1 MRLCVCGR
9 RVWHAGAESRS
20 VNMTELMQT
29 AAVMHS
35 KLWIVDDSHL
45 FIGSANMDYR
55 SVCGMVAT
63 LAEYCHHRVCL
74 SVCLSVRDHISA
86 TTRPIS
92 SPFLCMLPMS
102 VAWSTSGSVAIRC
115 VLPV

>member
-1 MRLCVCGR
+1 
-9 RVWHAGAESRS
+9 VWHAGAESRS

-35 KLWIVDDSHL
+35 KLWIVDDTHL

-55 SVCGMVAT
+55 SVCDMVAT

-74 SVCLSVRDHISA
+74 SVCSRSYLRNYMPDLFTVSVHA
-86 TTRPIS
+86 TYVRGLVNLWQRCDT
-92 SPFLCMLPMS
+92 LC
-102 VAWSTSGSVAIRC
+102 TSG
-115 VLPV
+115 LGMTLYT

>member
-1 MRLCVCGR
+1 
-9 RVWHAGAESRS
+9 VWHAGAESRS

-35 KLWIVDDSHL
+35 KLWIVDDTHL

-55 SVCGMVAT
+55 SACGMVAT

-74 SVCLSVRDHISA
+74 SVCSRS
-86 TTRPIS
+86 
-92 SPFLCMLPMS
+92 
-102 VAWSTSGSVAIRC
+102 
-115 VLPV
+115 